1 SLRPLADEPGPA
13 ELAVI
18 VLETERLILRRLE
31 MGDLDDLAR
40 LYADPEVRRHFPE
53 GVLSREET
61 QEELEWFLNG
71 HPERSELG
79 LWATIHRATGVF
91 IGRCGLLPW
100 DIDGVAEVEVAYLID
115 PEYQGQGLATEA
127 AAGVRDHA
135 FDALGL
141 ERLICLITPGNDA
154 SAKVAEKIGMRF
166 EREGSD
172 DEGPYLLY
180 SCER

>member
-1 SLRPLADEPGPA
+1 
-13 ELAVI
+13 VI

-40 LYADPEVRRHFPE
+40 LYADPEVRRHIPE
-53 GVLSREET
+53 GVLNREQT

-79 LWATIHRATGVF
+79 LWGTIHRATGAF

-115 PEYQGQGLATEA
+115 PEYQGQGFATEA

-135 FDALGL
+135 FGALGL
-141 ERLICLITPGNDA
+141 RRLICLITPGNEA
-154 SAKVAEKIGMRF
+154 SVKVAEKIGMRF

-172 DEGPYLLY
+172 DEGPFLLY
-180 SCER
+180 SCSVSE